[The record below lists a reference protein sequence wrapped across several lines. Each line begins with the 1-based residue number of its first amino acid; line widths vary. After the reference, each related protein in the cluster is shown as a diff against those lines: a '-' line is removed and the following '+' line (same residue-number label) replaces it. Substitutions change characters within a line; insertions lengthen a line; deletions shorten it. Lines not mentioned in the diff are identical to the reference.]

1 MSSTL
6 IRINED
12 LKKVLDQHI
21 KAFEETHG
29 ATLTM
34 SQMIKKLLDNYNDKP
49 PAAKKKKIT
58 AKKILNNRKAE
69 ILKLYHQQRSTTEIA
84 KSLGLST
91 GYCREVIRLNKDT
104 LS

>member
-1 MSSTL
+1 MSTTL
-6 IRINED
+6 IRIKED

-21 KAFEETHG
+21 NAFEATHG

-58 AKKILNNRKAE
+58 TKKMLNRKTE
-69 ILKLYHQQRSTTEIA
+69 ILKLYHQKISTTEIA

-91 GYCREVIRLNKDT
+91 GYCREVIRLNKDK
-104 LS
+104 